1 VEKIPSFQDLTTRAA
16 LAKLLKVTSRSIAN
30 YHSLALDCV
39 DDYYEDFPKVLNQ
52 RITSFRLSKYQSW
65 VIWKLKIMIDV
76 TKNSDLIKQALIN
89 DLESQKLFSKQE
101 FLNQQLEVDQNES
114 EGIRISK

>member
-1 VEKIPSFQDLTTRAA
+1 MEKIPTFQDLTTRAA
-16 LAKLLKVTSRSIAN
+16 LAKLLSVTSRSIAN
-30 YHSLALDCV
+30 YHTLALNCV

-52 RITSFRLSKYQSW
+52 TITSFRLSKYQSW

-101 FLNQQLEVDQNES
+101 FLSQQLEAKENES
-114 EGIRISK
+114 KGIRISK

>member
-1 VEKIPSFQDLTTRAA
+1 MEKIPNFEDLTTRAA
-16 LAKLLKVTSRSIAN
+16 LAKLLNVTSRSIAN

-101 FLNQQLEVDQNES
+101 FLSQQLEADTNEF
-114 EGIRISK
+114 EGIRPRK

>member
-1 VEKIPSFQDLTTRAA
+1 MEKIPNFEDLTTRAA
-16 LAKLLKVTSRSIAN
+16 LAKLLSVTSRSIAN

-39 DDYYEDFPKVLNQ
+39 DDYYDDFPKVLNQ
-52 RITSFRLSKYQSW
+52 RITNFRLSKYQCW
-65 VIWKLKIMIDV
+65 VLWKLKTTIDI

-89 DLESQKLFSKQE
+89 DVESQKLFSKQE
-101 FLNQQLEVDQNES
+101 FLSQQLEVDTNEF